1 MIQQWN
7 CLYPHADGM
16 EHNLMI
22 HHISIAA
29 QHPLHVAQVL
39 AEIWHG
45 QAAPFPPHPGS
56 FMILALDEF
65 GTMIE
70 VYPAGT
76 ELKPGANAAEFSHNA
91 APALYQATHAAVSVP
106 ASRQEIEQIATR
118 EGWTVRYC
126 SREGFFEVIE
136 FWVENALMIELLTPE
151 MADKYTTFMQPA
163 NLARVFAE
171 LAAEPATV

>member
-1 MIQQWN
+1 MV
-7 CLYPHADGM
+7 
-16 EHNLMI
+16 

-29 QHPLHVAQVL
+29 EHPRHVAQVL

-56 FMILALDEF
+56 FMVIALDEF

-76 ELKPGANAAEFSHNA
+76 GLTPGTHAVEFSHNA
-91 APALYQATHAAVSVP
+91 DCSPYQATHAAVSVP
-106 ASRQEIEQIATR
+106 ASRDEIEQIGTR
-118 EGWTVRYC
+118 EGWKVRYC

-136 FWVENALMIELLTPE
+136 FWVENTLMIELLTPQ
-151 MADKYTTFMQPA
+151 MADKYMTFMQPS
-163 NLARVFAE
+163 NLAELWAE
-171 LAAEPATV
+171 SASEPATV